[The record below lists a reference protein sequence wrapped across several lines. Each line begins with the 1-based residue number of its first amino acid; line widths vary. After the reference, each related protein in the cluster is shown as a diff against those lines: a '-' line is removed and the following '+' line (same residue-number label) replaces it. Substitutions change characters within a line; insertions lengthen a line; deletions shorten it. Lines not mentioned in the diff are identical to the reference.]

1 MDSCRDASLAG
12 VISHHGGYT
21 GELHSQNHHNTE
33 TLIFSTLVTGNS
45 MTYTIAQRDALRQA
59 IVSGVLRLSYDG
71 KNVEYRSMAELKA
84 ALNEVEASLAR
95 DSGQPHTRQ
104 IKIYADKDL

>member
-1 MDSCRDASLAG
+1 MAKAG
-12 VISHHGGYT
+12 ARFRTKNPGANG
-21 GELHSQNHHNTE
+21 N
-33 TLIFSTLVTGNS
+33 TGNSKANAGSAHGAARYHERLS
-45 MTYTIAQRDALRQA
+45 MTYTTTQRDALKQA

-84 ALNEVEASLAR
+84 ALNEVETALAR
-95 DSGQPHTRQ
+95 DSGQPQTRQ